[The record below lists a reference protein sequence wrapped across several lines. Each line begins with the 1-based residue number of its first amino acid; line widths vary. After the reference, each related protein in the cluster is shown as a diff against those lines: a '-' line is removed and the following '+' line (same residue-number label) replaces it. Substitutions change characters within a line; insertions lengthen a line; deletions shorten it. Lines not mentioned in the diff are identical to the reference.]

1 MYILTDTNLFKVNN
15 GNTRTSSE
23 NMFKANNKDTRTTP
37 PTFGLNTESSVR
49 MRQASFCCLY
59 C

>member
-1 MYILTDTNLFKVNN
+1 MYISTDTNLFKVNN
-15 GNTRTSSE
+15 GNTRTSE
-23 NMFKANNKDTRTTP
+23 NMFKANNKDTRTSP

-49 MRQASFCCLY
+49 MQEASFWCLY